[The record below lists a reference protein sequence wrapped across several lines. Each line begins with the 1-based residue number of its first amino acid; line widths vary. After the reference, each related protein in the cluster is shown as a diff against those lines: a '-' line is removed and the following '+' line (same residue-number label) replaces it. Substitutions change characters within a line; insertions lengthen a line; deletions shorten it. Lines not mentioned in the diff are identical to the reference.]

1 MASSKMWH
9 KPGDIASIPRYDV
22 ESDWDNGKRNRWSS
36 EQFYHWFLVVAVPT
50 PCI

>member
-1 MASSKMWH
+1 MWH

-22 ESDWDNGKRNRWSS
+22 ESDWDNGKRNHGRPSS
-36 EQFYHWFLVVAVPT
+36 STIGLVVAVPT